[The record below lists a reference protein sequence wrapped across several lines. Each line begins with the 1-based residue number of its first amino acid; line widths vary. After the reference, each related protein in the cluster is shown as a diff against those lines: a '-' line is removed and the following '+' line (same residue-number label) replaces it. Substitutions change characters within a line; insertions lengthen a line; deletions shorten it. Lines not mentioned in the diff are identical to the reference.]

1 MSFKARLEL
10 EGKEYNIINIE
21 YGFAQNTDQ
30 SNKPIGVPR
39 GGKIYL
45 SIESRGETD
54 FLDWMVSST
63 QTKKGKI
70 VFYKPDEHMS
80 ILFKIQFEDAYCVDF
95 TEYFSS
101 TDKIPMLIKM
111 TISARKLDFG
121 NVTYENKW
129 IKV

>member
-10 EGKEYNIINIE
+10 EGKEYNIISIE

-45 SIESRGETD
+45 SIESHGETD
-54 FLDWMVSST
+54 FLNWMISST
-63 QTKKGKI
+63 QTKIGKI

-80 ILFKIQFEDAYCVDF
+80 ILFKIQFEDAYCVDYNECF
-95 TEYFSS
+95 NS

-129 IKV
+129 IKI